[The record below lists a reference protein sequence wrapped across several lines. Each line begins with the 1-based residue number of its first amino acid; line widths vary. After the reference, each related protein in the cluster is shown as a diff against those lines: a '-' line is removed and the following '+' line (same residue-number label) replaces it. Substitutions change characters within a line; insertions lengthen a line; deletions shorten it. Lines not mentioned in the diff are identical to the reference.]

1 METNDDDDDDDVDDD
16 DDEGTE
22 AGVEVSDDGDDDD
35 SEAEAE
41 AGPVSSIRRSG
52 SSACAHWRCV
62 GGTPMWSSNRAA
74 DAGITGCSTARCEK
88 EKNDNQAIEK
98 VSVLRSE
105 FFHHCAS
112 KIYRGYRPRDGFGV
126 CG

>member
-1 METNDDDDDDDVDDD
+1 MDDD

-22 AGVEVSDDGDDDD
+22 AGAEVSDDGDDDD

-62 GGTPMWSSNRAA
+62 GGTPMCASNRAA
-74 DAGITGCSTARCEK
+74 DAGITGCSTARRDK
-88 EKNDNQAIEK
+88 EKTTI
-98 VSVLRSE
+98 R
-105 FFHHCAS
+105 AS
-112 KIYRGYRPRDGFGV
+112 KRQE
-126 CG
+126 C